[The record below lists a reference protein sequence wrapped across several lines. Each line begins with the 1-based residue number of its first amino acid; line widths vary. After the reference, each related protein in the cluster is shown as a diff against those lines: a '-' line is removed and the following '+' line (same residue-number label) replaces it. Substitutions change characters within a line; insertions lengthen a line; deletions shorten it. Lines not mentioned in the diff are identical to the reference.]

1 MHTPALLLVPCW
13 CRAPVPWHVP
23 ADCSSLQEAL
33 SSHQPEDICAG
44 QSQPFPWLPEALAHR
59 RGPAGDVV
67 AALQAHSAC
76 PQPCQ
81 HPACHQQLHTGLP
94 KLFGGRSKPPL
105 SLTWGH
111 FPPSATSLLPPN

>member
-44 QSQPFPWLPEALAHR
+44 QSQPFPGSLKPWLTE
-59 RGPAGDVV
+59 GD
-67 AALQAHSAC
+67 LQG
-76 PQPCQ
+76 
-81 HPACHQQLHTGLP
+81 T
-94 KLFGGRSKPPL
+94 
-105 SLTWGH
+105 
-111 FPPSATSLLPPN
+111 LLPPCRRTVPACSPASILPVTSSSTRGCPSFLVADPSLLCH